1 MQAKSPSP
9 SVNGHISPGA
19 SPIGSP
25 RSGTSPSAVPAD
37 SPHSGTDPL
46 YEAAAPDSPIVFPW
60 AQTSASSGTAS
71 AYASLS
77 DAYLSKPPS
86 RTPSQTPS
94 RAPTQPTS
102 PVRLPGARQP
112 QSPASSTKGSQAMS
126 QAVAYRPAANGI
138 GAPGQAFTGL
148 NSQSRHARNGD
159 VPSPMTN
166 GEDSSRAVGFYAPTR
181 FENDRLQ
188 MHPPPPQSSVSPS
201 QSEVPQQL
209 SWNLPQHSRNSFSP
223 THLGNVATQSGR
235 SDSPAADPN
244 SKGRVEATLTQL
256 SDASDASVS
265 DQASLGRPEG
275 PLDNAAGAVL
285 GSQTN
290 GRDSHGDHAGPV
302 GLANGF
308 GSGVMHANGGT
319 GLPSL
324 GSQSRLP
331 GNPSDSH
338 EHCK

>member
-19 SPIGSP
+19 FLSASL
-25 RSGTSPSAVPAD
+25 RSGTSPSAFPAD
-37 SPHSGTDPL
+37 SPQNGTDQS
-46 YEAAAPDSPIVFPW
+46 YETAAPDSPIMFPW

-77 DAYLSKPPS
+77 DAYLSRPPS
-86 RTPSQTPS
+86 QTPSQTPS

-112 QSPASSTKGSQAMS
+112 QSPASSMKGSQAMP
-126 QAVAYRPAANGI
+126 QGVAQWPAANGFR
-138 GAPGQAFTGL
+138 APGQDLTGIS
-148 NSQSRHARNGD
+148 SQSRHATNAV

-166 GEDSSRAVGFYAPTR
+166 GEGSSHAEGLYAPTGS
-181 FENDRLQ
+181 EKDRLQ
-188 MHPPPPQSSVSPS
+188 MLAPPLQSPVSPS
-201 QSEVPQQL
+201 QSDVPQQL
-209 SWNLPQHSRNSFSP
+209 SWKLPQHSRNSFSP

-235 SDSPAADPN
+235 SDAPAADPN
-244 SKGRVEATLTQL
+244 SKGRVGATLTQL
-256 SDASDASVS
+256 SDASDASVT

-275 PLDNAAGAVL
+275 PLDNSAGAVL

-290 GRDSHGDHAGPV
+290 GRGSHGNHAGPV

-308 GSGVMHANGGT
+308 GNGVMHASEGT

-331 GNPSDSH
+331 GKTNDIH
-338 EHCK
+338 EHCE